1 MDGGRAKAG
10 VNKPS
15 GRPSVANFSLR
26 RYDTQAR
33 VSVALSIASCVT
45 LVATAF
51 FTLRYLDW
59 SEYTVYYGPVRRLL
73 ILGAGAATLA
83 LSLAALG
90 LGLNSAGQRRNDKP
104 KLSWLGFFIGA
115 GVFSLAIILLFL
127 FKIRGESVVH

>member
-1 MDGGRAKAG
+1 
-10 VNKPS
+10 
-15 GRPSVANFSLR
+15 VANFSLR

-33 VSVALSIASCVT
+33 VSVALSIASCAT

-59 SEYTVYYGPVRRLL
+59 SEYTIYYGPVRRLL

-90 LGLNSAGQRRNDKP
+90 LGLNSAGQRRNDQP

-115 GVFSLAIILLFL
+115 GVFSFAVILLFL
-127 FKIRGESVVH
+127 FKFRGESVVH